1 MTSVIYFSIED
12 HRCKI
17 KGSEDIGRMVLAIC
31 QREGINPNH
40 TLFKVLRTG
49 QIISLFDCGKRA
61 DSFLQPGDRL
71 TIS

>member
-1 MTSVIYFSIED
+1 MASVIHFSIED

-17 KGSEDIGRMVLAIC
+17 KDSENIGRMVLAIC
-31 QREGINPNH
+31 HLEGINPNH

-61 DSFLQPGDRL
+61 DSFLQPGDKVSIL
-71 TIS
+71 